1 MKIVYNLYGVIGE
14 EVKATDF
21 MAMLAGLKPEDEVEV
36 HISSPGG
43 SVTEALAIANRITA
57 EAKTRK
63 MSCIVD
69 GQACSMASVILA
81 AFPPENRNVA
91 KQSMVM
97 IHNPS
102 GEANGD
108 KAAMLQTA
116 ELLKGVES
124 QIVALYASL
133 FPDAKPEQIAAWMEA
148 ETFIFGD
155 NIAPYG
161 MKVNVVDGVKM
172 AAVSKGGINLE
183 KAPEQVKKFY
193 GEVPPPVPPAPAVPP
208 APPVKPEDKPPEAPA
223 KAEAV
228 ICPHC
233 GKDIAAP
240 VVPPVVEDKKPE
252 QPPVPPTPAAANEIV
267 ALSER
272 LQTIIGEA
280 KKHQSA
286 ADKLRAELK
295 AEKELRVSEVN
306 AMKLDVTAKAEQ
318 VKVLEARLSAVSLA
332 AFSLSPEVAN
342 WEDAMKAVGGDP
354 KAPTHPQATLLAL
367 KEKFP
372 VMYDQW
378 RASLNRKR

>member
-1 MKIVYNLYGVIGE
+1 MKTVYNLYGVIGE
-14 EVKATDF
+14 EVKAADF

-57 EAKTRK
+57 ESKTRK
-63 MSCIVD
+63 MTCIVD

-81 AFPPENRNVA
+81 AFPPENRNIA

-108 KAAMLQTA
+108 KSAMMQTA

-133 FPDAKPEQIAAWMEA
+133 FPDAKPEQIAAWMEE

-155 NIAPYG
+155 NITPYG

-183 KAPEQVKKFY
+183 KAPEAVKKFY
-193 GEVPPPVPPAPAVPP
+193 GAIDPVDPVPETPPVPAEELP
-208 APPVKPEDKPPEAPA
+208 
-223 KAEAV
+223 KAESV

-233 GKDIAAP
+233 GKDIYAP
-240 VVPPVVEDKKPE
+240 VEAKAEVEAEPPKET
-252 QPPVPPTPAAANEIV
+252 PPPPNEIV

-272 LQTIIGEA
+272 LQAIIGEA

-295 AEKELRVSEVN
+295 TEKESRVAEVN
-306 AMKLDVTAKAEQ
+306 ALKLEVSAKVEQAKA
-318 VKVLEARLSAVSLA
+318 LEARLSSVSLS
-332 AFSLSPEVAN
+332 AFSLTPEVAN
-342 WEDAMKAVGGDP
+342 WEDALMAVGGDP
-354 KAPTHPQATLLAL
+354 KASTHPDETLL
-367 KEKFP
+367 KFKGKFP
-372 VMYDQW
+372 VMYEQW
-378 RASLNRKR
+378 RDSLKRKR